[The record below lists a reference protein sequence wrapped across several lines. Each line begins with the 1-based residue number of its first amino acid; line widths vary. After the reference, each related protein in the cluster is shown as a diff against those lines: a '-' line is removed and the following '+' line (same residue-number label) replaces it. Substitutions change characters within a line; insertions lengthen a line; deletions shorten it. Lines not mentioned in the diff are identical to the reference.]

1 MREYES
7 IITTC
12 DLLKLTQAKY
22 SDRWA
27 SVTVPDGGLF

>member
-7 IITTC
+7 IFTTC
-12 DLLKLTQAKY
+12 DLLKLTQAEY